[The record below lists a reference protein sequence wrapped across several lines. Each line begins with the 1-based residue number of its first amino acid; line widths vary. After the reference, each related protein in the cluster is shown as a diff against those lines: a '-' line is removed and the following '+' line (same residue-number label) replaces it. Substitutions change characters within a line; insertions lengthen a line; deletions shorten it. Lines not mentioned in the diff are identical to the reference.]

1 MNIIAADDEALSLE
15 LLRRSILIACP
26 DCTLACF
33 SDAEE
38 LLAYARTHPAD
49 VAFLD
54 IEMPGINGIEL
65 ARELTALQSSLNLVF
80 VTGYDCYTADALDL
94 FASGY
99 VLKPVSEAKLRRQL
113 EHLRYPVT
121 RSVYVQTFG
130 NFAVF
135 VGGRAVHFSRTKSK
149 ELFAYLVDRNGAA
162 VTRREMAAVLWEDGV
177 YTRSRQKQLT
187 LIADALQE
195 DLGQAGCAD
204 IFCRDRAS
212 YSVRRESFDCDL
224 FAFLE
229 GEHGL
234 YTGEY
239 MEQYSW
245 GESFKGTHAND

>member
-99 VLKPVSEAKLRRQL
+99 VLKPVSEAKGEAHRRYIDIQTPL
-113 EHLRYPVT
+113 TGDETYGVARLTDENFRKIFDSKSDFGLYDQDL
-121 RSVYVQTFG
+121 QTFTLHPG
-130 NFAVF
+130 EFAMF
-135 VGGRAVHFSRTKSK
+135 LPPRGLHAPG
-149 ELFAYLVDRNGAA
+149 
-162 VTRREMAAVLWEDGV
+162 
-177 YTRSRQKQLT
+177 LT
-187 LIADALQE
+187 
-195 DLGQAGCAD
+195 
-204 IFCRDRAS
+204 
-212 YSVRRESFDCDL
+212 
-224 FAFLE
+224 E
-229 GEHGL
+229 GEPHRIRKL
-234 YTGEY
+234 VVKVKYRT
-239 MEQYSW
+239 W
-245 GESFKGTHAND
+245 GES